1 MLGLTAVFEMV
12 TGVSPAPW
20 APTII
25 LLSSNT
31 SVDVHQT
38 ELITITISST
48 VRWDDVS

>member
-38 ELITITISST
+38 ELDYDNNQLN
-48 VRWDDVS
+48 RKMG